1 MCFVNACIQ
10 FFVFS
15 LSRQDVSV
23 LIKHL
28 SETKTVLSVKTLK
41 SCYYCTTGW

>member
-1 MCFVNACIQ
+1 MCFVMHAFIFLC
-10 FFVFS
+10 F
-15 LSRQDVSV
+15 LTRQDVSV
-23 LIKHL
+23 LIRHL